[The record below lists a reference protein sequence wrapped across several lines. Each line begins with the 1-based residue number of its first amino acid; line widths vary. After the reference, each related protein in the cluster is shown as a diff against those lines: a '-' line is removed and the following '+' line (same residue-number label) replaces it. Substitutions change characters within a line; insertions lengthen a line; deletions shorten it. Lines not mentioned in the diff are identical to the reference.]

1 LKKKKGLLTTG
12 IIGTVV
18 TLVCCF
24 TPVLLILFGAV
35 GLGALTGYLDF
46 ILLPVLAVFAGLTV
60 YAFTKQ
66 KKPDVDS

>member
-1 LKKKKGLLTTG
+1 LKKKNGLLTTG

-24 TPVLLILFGAV
+24 TPVLLILLGAV
-35 GLGALTGYLDF
+35 GLGAFTGYLDF
-46 ILLPVLAVFAGLTV
+46 ILLPVLAVFTGLTI

-66 KKPDVDS
+66 KNSNVDS